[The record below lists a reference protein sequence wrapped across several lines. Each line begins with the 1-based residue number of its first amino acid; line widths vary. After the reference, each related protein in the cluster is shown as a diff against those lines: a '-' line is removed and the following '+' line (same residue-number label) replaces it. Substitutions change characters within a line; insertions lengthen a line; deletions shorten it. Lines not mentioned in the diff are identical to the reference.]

1 MIALPQSTEYGK
13 RIPKQKFYEHLT
25 VTPELKRC
33 FVEQIKTI
41 IWRNKIAAATANIEQ
56 GKRVTEL
63 EVFEIQ
69 LAGQEL
75 NPGVMQLIDKQ
86 IPYHILFILTHEGK
100 AQAWIGYK
108 EAAQTGNNAFKVTA
122 YYHTEWMD
130 TERLSLRM
138 EGYATDAVYESFIRQ
153 IGGEQIA
160 DQDKPITEAV
170 ALSERRK
177 KLQRE
182 IAALQKKVDNE
193 KQFNRRIELNARLLE
208 LKSCLRKGG

>member
-1 MIALPQSTEYGK
+1 M
-13 RIPKQKFYEHLT
+13 
-25 VTPELKRC
+25 
-33 FVEQIKTI
+33 EQINTI

-56 GKRVTEL
+56 GKTVTEL

-130 TERLSLRM
+130 VERLTLRM
-138 EGYATDAVYESFIRQ
+138 EGYSTDAVYESFIRQ

-160 DQDKPITEAV
+160 DQDKPIAEAV

-182 IAALQKKVDNE
+182 IAALQKKVANE

-208 LKSCLRKGG
+208 LKSCLGKGG

>member
-25 VTPELKRC
+25 ITPELKRC

>member
-56 GKRVTEL
+56 GKTVTEL

-122 YYHTEWMD
+122 YYHKEWMD
-130 TERLSLRM
+130 VERLTLRM
-138 EGYATDAVYESFIRQ
+138 EGYSTDAVYESFIRQ

-160 DQDKPITEAV
+160 DQDKPIAEAV

-208 LKSCLRKGG
+208 LKSCLGKGG

>member
-1 MIALPQSTEYGK
+1 MLILPVATEYGR
-13 RIPKQKFYEHLT
+13 RIPKQKFYEHLS

-56 GKRVTEL
+56 GKTVTEL

-108 EAAQTGNNAFKVTA
+108 EAAQTGDNAFKVTA

-130 TERLSLRM
+130 AERLSLRM
-138 EGYATDAVYESFIRQ
+138 EGNTTDAVYEGFIRQ
-153 IGGEQIA
+153 IGGNQFSEQNL
-160 DQDKPITEAV
+160 PIVDAV
-170 ALSERRK
+170 ALVEKRK
-177 KLQRE
+177 KLIKE
-182 IAALQKKVDNE
+182 IAALQKKVNNE
-193 KQFNRRIELNARLLE
+193 KQFNRRIELSNQLRC
-208 LKSCLRKGG
+208 LKERMGQL

>member
-1 MIALPQSTEYGK
+1 MIALPQSTAYGK
-13 RIPKQKFYEHLT
+13 RIPKQKFYENLT
-25 VTPELKRC
+25 NTPDLKRC

-41 IWRNKIAAATANIEQ
+41 IWRNKIAVATANIEQ
-56 GKRVTEL
+56 GKTVTEL

-130 TERLSLRM
+130 VERLTLRM
-138 EGYATDAVYESFIRQ
+138 EEYSTDAVYESFIRQ

-160 DQDKPITEAV
+160 DQDKPIAEAV

-208 LKSCLRKGG
+208 LKSCLGRGG

>member
-56 GKRVTEL
+56 GKTVTEL

-75 NPGVMQLIDKQ
+75 NSGVMQLIDKQ

>member
-13 RIPKQKFYEHLT
+13 RIPKQKFYENLT
-25 VTPELKRC
+25 ITPDLKRC

-56 GKRVTEL
+56 GKTVTEL

-75 NPGVMQLIDKQ
+75 DPGVMQLIDKQ

-100 AQAWIGYK
+100 AQTWIGYK

-130 TERLSLRM
+130 VERLSLRM
-138 EGYATDAVYESFIRQ
+138 EGYSTDAVYESFIRQ

-160 DQDKPITEAV
+160 DQDKPIAEAV
-170 ALSERRK
+170 ALAERRK

-182 IAALQKKVDNE
+182 IAALQKKVDSE
-193 KQFNRRIELNARLLE
+193 KQFNRRVEMNE
-208 LKSCLRKGG
+208 MLRKLKEKLLNS

>member
-13 RIPKQKFYEHLT
+13 RIPKQKFYENLT
-25 VTPELKRC
+25 ITPDLKRC

-56 GKRVTEL
+56 GKTVTEL

-122 YYHTEWMD
+122 YYHTEWID
-130 TERLSLRM
+130 AEQLSLRM
-138 EGYATDAVYESFIRQ
+138 EGYSTDAVYESFIRQ
-153 IGGEQIA
+153 IGGGLIA
-160 DQDKPITEAV
+160 DKDRPIGEAV
-170 ALSERRK
+170 ALMEQRN

-182 IAALQKKVDNE
+182 IASLQKKVDNE
-193 KQFNRRIELNARLLE
+193 KQFNRRVEMNNQLKRLIKELGD
-208 LKSCLRKGG
+208 SQ

>member
-13 RIPKQKFYEHLT
+13 RIPKQKFYENLT
-25 VTPELKRC
+25 ITPDLKRC
-33 FVEQIKTI
+33 FVDQIKTI

-56 GKRVTEL
+56 GKTVTEL

-108 EAAQTGNNAFKVTA
+108 EAALTGNNAFKVTA
-122 YYHTEWMD
+122 YYHTEWID
-130 TERLSLRM
+130 AEQLSLRM
-138 EGYATDAVYESFIRQ
+138 EGYSTDAVYESFIRQ

-160 DQDKPITEAV
+160 DQDKPIAEAV
-170 ALSERRK
+170 ALAERRK
-177 KLQRE
+177 KMQRE

-193 KQFNRRIELNARLLE
+193 KQFNRRVEMNE
-208 LKSCLRKGG
+208 MLRKLKEKF

>member
-13 RIPKQKFYEHLT
+13 RIPKQKFYENLT
-25 VTPELKRC
+25 ITPDLKRC

-56 GKRVTEL
+56 GKTVTEL

-75 NPGVMQLIDKQ
+75 NSGVMQLIDKQ

-160 DQDKPITEAV
+160 DQDKPIAEAV

>member
-13 RIPKQKFYEHLT
+13 RIPKQKFYENLT
-25 VTPELKRC
+25 ITPDLKRC

-41 IWRNKIAAATANIEQ
+41 IWRNKIGAATANIEQ
-56 GKRVTEL
+56 GKTVTEL

-130 TERLSLRM
+130 VERLTLRM
-138 EGYATDAVYESFIRQ
+138 EGYSTDAVYESFIRQ

-160 DQDKPITEAV
+160 DQDKPIAEAV

-208 LKSCLRKGG
+208 LKSCLGKGG